1 MNLACAVLAAGAS
14 SRLGTPKQLLPAHG
28 SSTLVHW
35 AVESACNSSASR
47 VAVVVGARSVEVAAS
62 VADLPVEVLEGT
74 EWREGMAA
82 SIRTAALWAI
92 DRGAGALMLCACD
105 QPFLTSRHLNALW
118 FASERGARLAG
129 SYYGGKTAVPA
140 VFPERYF
147 GALLALRGEEGGA
160 GILRR
165 EPNVARVAWPEGAY
179 DIDTPADC
187 AALL

>member
-1 MNLACAVLAAGAS
+1 MNLACAVLAAGGS
-14 SRLGTPKQLLPAHG
+14 VRLGTPKQLLPFHG

-35 AVESACNSSASR
+35 AAECACNSSASR
-47 VAVVVGARSVEVAAS
+47 VAVVVGARSRDIAAS
-62 VADLPVEVLEGT
+62 VADLPVEILDGA

-82 SIRTAALWAI
+82 SIRTATLWAI
-92 DRGAGALMLCACD
+92 DRGADALMLSTCD

-118 FASERGARLAG
+118 FASDHGSRLAA
-129 SYYGGKTAVPA
+129 SYYAGKTAVPA

-147 GALLALRGEEGGA
+147 GGLLALRGEEGGA

-165 EPNVARVAWPEGAY
+165 ELNVARVAWPEGAF

-187 AALL
+187 AALI